1 MFTDTHHEIIANAIK
16 NYLLYDENTDPDSGI
31 VRLIVNL
38 ADMFGNDNPKC
49 NRVKFIN
56 STGYPDTQIDGNM
69 NSSEIRAFLNSL
81 YS

>member
-38 ADMFGNDNPKC
+38 ADMFGNDNP
-49 NRVKFIN
+49 
-56 STGYPDTQIDGNM
+56 
-69 NSSEIRAFLNSL
+69 
-81 YS
+81 